1 MCRNRDVSYV
11 TVIYG
16 EGVDES
22 AAQEV
27 RALFE
32 KERRDV
38 EVAVI
43 YGGQPVYYYIISA
56 E

>member
-1 MCRNRDVSYV
+1 MCRNHDVSYI

-16 EGVDES
+16 EGVDEV